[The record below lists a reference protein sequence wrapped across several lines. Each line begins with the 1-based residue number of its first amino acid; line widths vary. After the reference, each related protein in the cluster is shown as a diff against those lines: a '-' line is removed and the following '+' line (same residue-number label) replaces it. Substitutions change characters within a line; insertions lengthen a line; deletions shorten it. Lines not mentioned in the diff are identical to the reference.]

1 MKITSFNPLILTSDP
16 ESAIKLFEELGFVR
30 RHKKDGVEGRED
42 TVGIRMKDANGFHV
56 DISQTGFLAEGD
68 RIAIRM
74 NVDDFD
80 EAYKLLTDRG
90 FRNLYGKQPLSTETS
105 RSAMMISPYGFT
117 INLVHHIKK
126 EVY

>member
-1 MKITSFNPLILTSDP
+1 MKITAFDP
-16 ESAIKLFEELGFVR
+16 HVITEDAEPVTELFEALGFER
-30 RHKKDGVEGRED
+30 RHKKDIDDFD
-42 TVGIRMKDANGFHV
+42 TSDIRMKDANGFHV
-56 DISQTGFLAEGD
+56 DISQSDFLAEGD

-80 EAYKLLTDRG
+80 EAYQMLAGRG

-126 EVY
+126 EV

>member
-1 MKITSFNPLILTSDP
+1 MKITTFDP
-16 ESAIKLFEELGFVR
+16 HVITEDAESAIGLFEALGFER
-30 RHKKDGVEGRED
+30 RHEKDIDDYD
-42 TVGIRMKDANGFHV
+42 TSDIRMKDANGFHV

-80 EAYKLLTDRG
+80 EAYQLLTDRG

-105 RSAMMISPYGFT
+105 RSAIIVSPYGFT

-126 EVY
+126 EV